1 MPPFFSP
8 SFIFASVD
16 ESPTNSSATTTATL
30 APPLP
35 CTDDE
40 RQEILRALEV
50 EGGDDDKGDARRRSL
65 LFMAVQSWFKRLDA
79 CL

>member
-16 ESPTNSSATTTATL
+16 ESPTNSSVATTTL

-40 RQEILRALEV
+40 RQEILRALGTES
-50 EGGDDDKGDARRRSL
+50 DDDKGDARRRSL
-65 LFMAVQSWFKRLDA
+65 LFMAVQSWFERLEA
-79 CL
+79 GL